1 MNETIIRTLTAVVN
15 TLDATTLRA
24 DQLDAI
30 QRINACT
37 RELRGLIEAI
47 KEAPAEQE
55 ESVK

>member
-1 MNETIIRTLTAVVN
+1 MNETIIRTLTAVAN

-24 DQLDAI
+24 DQLEAI

-47 KEAPAEQE
+47 KAEPAEAEQN
-55 ESVK
+55 